1 MSSESQRLILG
12 RSNWRDRQ
20 RLFGVKQRDRFMHL
34 YAVGQTGTGKSTFLE
49 YLIGQDL
56 ASGHGLAFLDP
67 HGDAVEALARDSHE
81 WLEERLVYLNAPDA
95 ACPVAF
101 NPLESV
107 PEDQRPLAASGII
120 DAFRNVW
127 GQWWGPRL
135 EHFFRNGLL
144 TLLDQPH
151 ATLGDLP
158 RLYLDDRFRRE
169 ALARVRHPAVRDFWA
184 LEYARYTIRQRTEA
198 LSPLLNKLGAF
209 LSQPPLYRILV
220 SDKPSLDCRRI
231 MDSGQVLL
239 ANLAKGRIGADGC
252 SLLGALLV
260 SRLGL
265 AALSRADV
273 PETTRRPFFVY
284 LDEFQSFTTLSVAG
298 MLSELRKYRVGLILA
313 HQYMDQVETE
323 IRDAV
328 LGNAG
333 TIVCFRVGPGDVGV
347 LSKYF
352 SPELEPLDL
361 MNLPNYNVYVR
372 LMVDGQVTRPFS
384 AETLVPE
391 RMGRR
396 AA

>member
-1 MSSESQRLILG
+1 MGVDTIILG
-12 RSNWRDRQ
+12 RTNWRDRQ
-20 RLFGVKQRDRFMHL
+20 RPFGLKEQDRFMHL

-49 YLIGQDL
+49 HLIGQDL
-56 ASGHGLAFLDP
+56 DGGRGLAFFDP
-67 HGDAVEALARDSHE
+67 HGDAVEALALDAHERLRD
-81 WLEERLVYLNAPDA
+81 RLVYLNAPDA

-120 DAFRNVW
+120 EAFRNVW

-169 ALARVRHPAVRDFWA
+169 ALTRVRHPAVRDFWA
-184 LEYARYTIRQRTEA
+184 LEFARYTIRQRTEA

-220 SDKPSLDCRRI
+220 SDKPSLDCRKV
-231 MDSGQVLL
+231 MDEGQVLL
-239 ANLAKGRIGADGC
+239 VNLAKGRIGADGC

-265 AALSRADV
+265 TALSRADV
-273 PETTRRPFFVY
+273 PEVSRRSFFVY

-313 HQYMDQVETE
+313 HQYMDQLAPE

-333 TIVCFRVGPGDVGV
+333 TIVCFRVGPGDVSV
-347 LSKYF
+347 LGRYF

-361 MNLPNYNVYVR
+361 MNLPNYHVYVR
-372 LMVDGQVTRPFS
+372 LMVDGQATRPFS
-384 AETLVPE
+384 ATTLQPE
-391 RMGRR
+391 RGRR
-396 AA
+396 VA

>member
-1 MSSESQRLILG
+1 M
-12 RSNWRDRQ
+12 
-20 RLFGVKQRDRFMHL
+20 
-34 YAVGQTGTGKSTFLE
+34 
-49 YLIGQDL
+49 GQDL
-56 ASGHGLAFLDP
+56 AASRGLAFLDP
-67 HGDAVEALARDSHE
+67 HGDTVEVLAREGDE
-81 WLEERLVYLNAPDA
+81 WLGDGLVYLNAPDA
-95 ACPVAF
+95 ECPVAF
-101 NPLESV
+101 NPLEAV

-158 RLYLDDRFRRE
+158 RLYLDDRFRKE
-169 ALARVRHPAVRDFWA
+169 AIRRVRHPAVRDFWA
-184 LEYARYTIRQRTEA
+184 LEYAHYTIRQRTEA

-220 SDKPSLDCRRI
+220 SDKPSLDCRKV
-231 MDSGQVLL
+231 MDEGQVLL
-239 ANLAKGRIGADGC
+239 VNLAKGRIGSDGC

-273 PETTRRPFFVY
+273 PEATRRPFFVY

-313 HQYMDQVETE
+313 HQYMDQLAPE

-333 TIVCFRVGPGDVGV
+333 TIVCFRVGPGDVAV
-347 LSKYF
+347 LGRYF

-361 MNLPNYNVYVR
+361 MNLPNYNAYVR

-384 AETLVPE
+384 AQTLMPG
-391 RMGRR
+391 RSGRR